1 MRRTLAPLCLAT
13 VLLGATVARKAAA
26 EAPSPE
32 LMAKLAAHADRFERM
47 RSSASY
53 SIVGRMEQVDGEGKA
68 STTKE
73 MVARVE
79 PNGLF
84 PQFIVDRYLEDGEDK
99 TDEAREEAN
108 ERAEARKRDPAKY
121 KKKEIRIP
129 TLASEQPRYVFDVVE
144 VDKTV
149 PSRVKLSFT
158 PRERDERT
166 IEGTAWIDTAQGT
179 VLSAGFKLAR
189 TSMFVNFVHVK
200 VVFGENTPL
209 GPAVSKVE
217 FEGEGG
223 LLFIRKHVRG
233 SATLSRYRVTP

>member
-13 VLLGATVARKAAA
+13 VLLGAITLARNAAA

-32 LMAKLAAHADRFERM
+32 LMAKLATHADRFERM
-47 RSSASY
+47 RSRASY
-53 SIVGRMEQVDGEGKA
+53 SIVGRMEQVDGDGKA
-68 STTKE
+68 SATKE

-99 TDEAREEAN
+99 TDEAREQAN
-108 ERAEARKRDPAKY
+108 ERAEARKRDPAKF

-158 PRERDERT
+158 PRERDERS
-166 IEGTAWIDTAQGT
+166 IEGTAWIDAAQGT

-189 TSMFVNFVHVK
+189 TAMFVSFVHVK
-200 VVFGENTPL
+200 LVFGEDTPL

-233 SATLSRYRVTP
+233 SATLSRYRVQ